1 MLTRL
6 VVGCPTTGRKINYQ
20 RVCSVTM
27 SSVSLKFKSV
37 WGKNPV
43 CVVITVSVGGIAPL
57 GARSFTSTVVTKFGF
72 RKYTGQFRKVGH
84 IDIDGLARNVRI
96 VLEYHNISLSRQYD
110 RISFFKH
117 FKCVRHNVST
127 DQLHVDSVAQTSDE
141 SRLDY
146 T

>member
-6 VVGCPTTGRKINYQ
+6 IVGCPTTGRKINYQ
-20 RVCSVTM
+20 RLFSDNEFSVFKIQI
-27 SSVSLKFKSV
+27 SL
-37 WGKNPV
+37 GKNPV

-84 IDIDGLARNVRI
+84 IDIDGLVRNVRI

-117 FKCVRHNVST
+117 FKCV
-127 DQLHVDSVAQTSDE
+127 
-141 SRLDY
+141 
-146 T
+146 